1 MVSYQSRGCWL
12 RPESVR
18 DLAVASNAGLSD
30 VLAEKMLSAVEA
42 VVPQPGGGLHEP
54 LFRGNEKQ
62 YLEECVDSGY
72 VSSVGEFVGRF
83 ETELANFVGAPHALA
98 VVNGTSGLH
107 LALVGLGVGPG
118 DEVIVPA
125 LSFVATA
132 SAVALA
138 GAVPHFVDVS
148 YDAWSVG
155 ADQLRHYLESLLVL
169 KAGKAT
175 NKITGRP
182 VTAIIFMHTLGF
194 PADASGLVSVAR
206 DFGLVCVE
214 DAAESLGSWANG
226 SHTGLVGDAGVF
238 SFNGNKTI
246 TTGGGGAV
254 VTRDPGLARRL
265 RHLSTTAKV
274 PHRYEF
280 DHDELGFNYRMPNI
294 NAALGVA
301 QLEQLPSVVA
311 KQRQLHDIYVEALN
325 GLGLGAMKSESDG
338 ATSNYWLQAFVLNPD
353 LAVGRNAFL
362 DRFLDAGVP
371 VRPMWRPLNG
381 LAPYQHSPSAPTPV
395 TEDLY
400 SRVICLPSSARLA
413 E

>member
-83 ETELANFVGAPHALA
+83 ESELANFVGAPHALA

-311 KQRQLHDIYVEALN
+311 KQRQLHDMYVEALN
-325 GLGLGAMKSESDG
+325 GLGLGTMKSESDG
-338 ATSNYWLQAFVLNPD
+338 ATSNYWLQAFALNPN
-353 LAVGRNAFL
+353 LAAGRNAFL

-395 TEDLY
+395 AEDLY

>member
-1 MVSYQSRGCWL
+1 MVGNQSRGCWL
-12 RPESVR
+12 RPETVC
-18 DLAVASNAGLSD
+18 DLVVAVNAGSSD
-30 VLAEKMLSAVEA
+30 ALAEKMLSALEA

-54 LFRGNEKQ
+54 LFRGNEKR

-132 SAVALA
+132 SAVALV

-148 YDAWSVG
+148 YDSWGVG
-155 ADQLRHYLESLLVL
+155 ADELRNYLESLLEL

-182 VTAIIFMHTLGF
+182 VTAIVFMHTLGF
-194 PADASGLVSVAR
+194 PADARGLVGVAR
-206 DFGLVCVE
+206 NFGLVCVE
-214 DAAESLGSWANG
+214 DAAESLGSWADE
-226 SHTGLVGDAGVF
+226 SHTGLAGDAGVF
-238 SFNGNKTI
+238 SFNGNKTV

-254 VTRDPGLARRL
+254 VTRDPGLAHRL

-294 NAALGVA
+294 NAALGLA
-301 QLEQLPSVVA
+301 QLEQLPLLIA
-311 KQRQLHDIYVEALN
+311 KQRQLHEMYVEALN
-325 GLGLGAMKSESDG
+325 DLSLGVMKSESDG
-338 ATSNYWLQAFVLNPD
+338 ATSNYWLQAFVLDPNF
-353 LAVGRNAFL
+353 AARRNVFL
-362 DRFLDAGVP
+362 DKFLDAGMP

-400 SRVICLPSSARLA
+400 SRVLCLPSSARLA
-413 E
+413 A